1 MRRSLLVLALALA
14 AWPHTAAAQRVGY
27 VDSEVILRQLP
38 DYRQAEQNVDRLGA
52 QWQTEL
58 QKLQTEVEAAEREYA
73 AREVLFTDAER
84 TQRRADI
91 EAKRR
96 EIDAYRLRH
105 FGPEGEL
112 FREQQQRLRPLQER
126 VLTAIETVA
135 EDGDYDFVLDRASG
149 PILLFTNPR
158 FDLSDL
164 VLEEL
169 GVTPTAAAGR

>member
-1 MRRSLLVLALALA
+1 MPRSLPLVVLLVLAAAL
-14 AWPHTAAAQRVGY
+14 PSAAQRVGY

-38 DYRQAEQNVDRLGA
+38 EYRQAGQDVDRLGA
-52 QWQTEL
+52 QWQAEL
-58 QKLQTEVEAAEREYA
+58 QRLEGEAEALEREYA

-84 TQRRADI
+84 QQRRQDI

-105 FGPEGEL
+105 FGPDGEL

-169 GVTPTAAAGR
+169 GVTPTTAGR